1 MKNKGNQ
8 PKQAAELR
16 RQAEKIAREKA
27 ARSPENVEFFLPE
40 EIRQILHELHVHQ
53 IELEMQND
61 ELRRSQTEL
70 DAARAR
76 YFDLYDLAPVGYCT
90 LSEKGLILEANLTAA
105 TLLDVPRGALVN
117 QPITRF
123 ILKEHQDIYYR
134 YRKQLFETHSA
145 NAGQS
150 REPQTCELLM
160 IKKDG
165 ELFWVHLEATIA
177 QDADGATVCRVMLSD
192 ATESKRAE
200 TALRDSVQIHRAIG
214 ESIDYGIWICDADG
228 HNIYASES
236 FLKLVGLTQKQCSIF
251 GWSDVLHP
259 DDAERTMT
267 AWKECTRTGD
277 IWDMEH
283 RFRGVDGQWHPILA
297 RGVPVRNE
305 RGKITYWAG
314 INLDISNLKKT
325 EVVLEERTKQLLEA
339 NKELESFTYSVSHDL
354 RAPLRAIEGYSRML
368 VKKYGDNLNEDAAR
382 MMSVIRSS
390 TEKMGI
396 LIDDLLSFSRVLG
409 NSINVSEIDME
420 MLAREVWED
429 MRAANPERELEV
441 MITNILPG
449 LGDRSLIRQVIF
461 NLFSNAVKFTRGRE
475 PGIIEMSCYAE
486 NGKVVYCLKDNG
498 AGFNMAFADKLF
510 GVFQRLH
517 SDEEYEGTG
526 VGLAIVQRIVQRHG
540 GCVWALGEIDKGA
553 SFYFTLSQ
561 KENAFISKE
570 I

>member
-1 MKNKGNQ
+1 MKNRGDQ

-16 RQAEKIAREKA
+16 RQAEKIARGKA
-27 ARSPENVEFFLPE
+27 APSPENFESFSPE
-40 EIRQILHELHVHQ
+40 EIRQTLHELHVHQ
-53 IELEMQND
+53 IELEMQNE

-70 DAARAR
+70 DAVRAR

-145 NAGQS
+145 NSGS
-150 REPQTCELLM
+150 TREPQTCELVM
-160 IKKDG
+160 VKKDG
-165 ELFWVHLEATIA
+165 ELLWVRLEATVA
-177 QDADGATVCRVMLSD
+177 QDTDGETVCRVMLSD

-200 TALRDSVQIHRAIG
+200 TALRDSVQIYRAIG

-228 HNIYASES
+228 SNIYASES

-251 GWSDVLHP
+251 GWGDVLHP

-277 IWDMEH
+277 VWDMEH

-325 EVVLEERTKQLLEA
+325 EVALEERTKQLLEA
-339 NKELESFTYSVSHDL
+339 NKELESFSYSVSHDL
-354 RAPLRAIEGYSRML
+354 RAPLRAIEGFSRML
-368 VKKYGDNLNEDAAR
+368 VKKYGDNLNEDAAH
-382 MMSVIRSS
+382 MISVIRSS
-390 TEKMGI
+390 TEKMGV
-396 LIDDLLSFSRVLG
+396 LIDDLLSFSRILG
-409 NSINVSEIDME
+409 NKISVSEIDME

-429 MRAANPERELEV
+429 IRAANPERELEV
-441 MITNILPG
+441 KITNILPG
-449 LGDRSLIRQVIF
+449 LGDRSLTRQVLV
-461 NLFSNAVKFTRGRE
+461 NLFSNAVKFTRGKE

-540 GCVWALGEIDKGA
+540 GCVWAEGEIDKGA
-553 SFYFTLSQ
+553 AFYFTLPQ
-561 KENAFISKE
+561 NH
-570 I
+570 